1 MLHYTEYIKNLMTRY
16 NYPEEAVTLFT
27 EVEKR
32 LDNEKEFGDRFD
44 AIFNEYYA
52 TVDQGDLRKALDA
65 IEILAKDMG
74 LNECTLEFIFVMNCT
89 EVLKGR
95 YEAAGIPE
103 KVFWDSTDDLR
114 CKLLECIECEHVP
127 GTFVA
132 GWNDGFLKMK
142 RFAYGRF
149 QYEINTYDWDH
160 DFVTSCGKVLKN
172 GDTYI
177 NFHIPSSGIPLTDE
191 VRLASYKEAYKQY
204 VHLFPDGKV
213 IFGCG
218 SWLLFPKHREF
229 LPERLN
235 IRRFMDDFEI
245 VGWAEKDNFGNDWR
259 VFGHWTEYPPEQW
272 PRDTAL
278 RKAYAEWVCAGHK
291 TGDGFG
297 VFVFDGEK
305 ILR

>member
-1 MLHYTEYIKNLMTRY
+1 MLHYTEYVKNMMPRY

-27 EVEKR
+27 QVEKR
-32 LDNEKEFGDRFD
+32 LDDEKEFGDRFD
-44 AIFNEYYA
+44 ELLNGYMYPEA
-52 TVDQGDLRKALDA
+52 QGLGEALEG
-65 IEILAKDMG
+65 IKRLAADMG
-74 LNECTLEFIFVMNCT
+74 LNECTLEFVFIMNCT
-89 EVLKGR
+89 EILKGR
-95 YEAAGIPE
+95 YEEAGIPE
-103 KVFWDSTDDLR
+103 KIFWDSTDDLR
-114 CKLLECIECEHVP
+114 CKLLECIECEHIP

-132 GWNDGFLKMK
+132 GWNDGFLKMR

-149 QYEINTYDWDH
+149 QYEINTYDWEH
-160 DFVTSCGKVLKN
+160 DFVTSCGRVLKA

-191 VRLASYKEAYKQY
+191 VRLASYKEAYKHY

-245 VGWAEKDNFGNDWR
+245 VGWAEKENFGNDWR

-305 ILR
+305 ILK

>member
-1 MLHYTEYIKNLMTRY
+1 MLHYTDYVKNMMVRY
-16 NYPEEAVTLFT
+16 NYPEEAIALFT

-44 AIFNEYYA
+44 AIFNEYYFPEA
-52 TVDQGDLRKALDA
+52 GDLRKALDA
-65 IEILAKDMG
+65 IEVLAKDMG
-74 LNECTLEFIFVMNCT
+74 LNECTLEFVFIMNCT

-103 KVFWDSTDDLR
+103 KIFWDSTDDLR

-132 GWNDGFLKMK
+132 GWNAGFLAMK

-160 DFVTSCGKVLKN
+160 DFVTSCGKVLKA

-191 VRLASYKEAYKQY
+191 VRLASYKEAYKHY

-213 IFGCG
+213 VFGCG